1 MIQQISHEV
10 CVCSKLKPKSDR
22 WIYLVPIILE
32 NRVGNCAVEWGV
44 RRMWYKGLFKGHWLP
59 KHHFQIL
66 WQGKGHLFCTLR
78 QNKGQKAQNVLDLL
92 LCDEQSINY
101 ISFWM
106 IYVALRNEV
115 IILFLGPSE
124 RSSVLR
130 IMAKRRSVLD
140 DPHFDVHYWSRH
152 LGLQIWFLFLSL

>member
-1 MIQQISHEV
+1 MRCRNYRKNIDYQSVIFKSYNKEKHLY
-10 CVCSKLKPKSDR
+10 STNRGKPRAEKHKIR
-22 WIYLVPIILE
+22 WI
-32 NRVGNCAVEWGV
+32 
-44 RRMWYKGLFKGHWLP
+44 RRS
-59 KHHFQIL
+59 
-66 WQGKGHLFCTLR
+66 
-78 QNKGQKAQNVLDLL
+78 
-92 LCDEQSINY
+92 DEQSINY

-140 DPHFDVHYWSRH
+140 DPHFDVHY
-152 LGLQIWFLFLSL
+152 